1 MRASFN
7 GSSMN
12 VVERSRVIVQRFVVS
27 DKLVQSPSCPTLAFI
42 TKSDEKEKN
51 ELKMWRH
58 GSNKLPK

>member
-1 MRASFN
+1 MRASSN

-51 ELKMWRH
+51 
-58 GSNKLPK
+58 